1 MIFKFTNELSL
12 KEAKEKRVIKKKN
25 TFNNKVVFVNGF
37 SASGKTMVAP
47 IISSMQ
53 NVESLIYPY
62 EIEWISSIYYCDG
75 IEKNFY
81 LEFLKQYAD
90 HTVYNQMMGRNS
102 NLRPSDI
109 SSILQSRKKFLY
121 LMRLFKKGD
130 NLVPNKIIKDNPII
144 NYTSSHLL
152 FFINDIGEAFKKRV
166 LFIETV
172 RSPLYMFRQIK
183 ILFKEVYMQRPE
195 KVFTFQAHNQFGK
208 SFFFDFFSKD
218 DVFQDISLNNLNE
231 LVISYL
237 ERIFEFYFNFNFS
250 KIDMAGGKLIFLPFE
265 KFVLHPDKWIKSILN
280 CLEIDHD
287 KNLSNELKKQ
297 KVPRKF
303 LHEGLSRSVYER
315 YGNFNYKKKFI
326 SSNDAEEDYKQNLL
340 KEFSLG
346 KEDPNYKRLEDL
358 TKQYL
363 KWINM
368 FNDKIEY

>member
-102 NLRPSDI
+102 NLRPSDV

-130 NLVPNKIIKDNPII
+130 NLIPNKIIKDNPII

-183 ILFKEVYMQRPE
+183 ILFKDVYMQRPE

-280 CLEIDHD
+280 FLEIDHD

>member
-12 KEAKEKRVIKKKN
+12 KEAKERRIIKKKN
-25 TFNNKVVFVNGF
+25 TFNNKIVFVNGF

-47 IISSMQ
+47 IVSSMQ

-90 HTVYNQMMGRNS
+90 HTIYNQMMGRNS

-109 SSILQSRKKFLY
+109 SSVLQSRKKILY
-121 LMRLFKKGD
+121 LKRLFKKGD
-130 NLVPNKIIKDNPII
+130 NLIPNKIIKEKPII
-144 NYTSSHLL
+144 NYTSSHLF

-195 KVFTFQAHNQFGK
+195 KVFTFQAHNEFGK

-218 DVFQDISLNNLNE
+218 DVFKDINLNNLNE
-231 LVISYL
+231 LVISYI
-237 ERIFEFYFNFNFS
+237 ERMFKFYFNFNFS
-250 KIDMAGGKLIFLPFE
+250 KIDMSGGKLIFLPFE
-265 KFVLHPDKWIKSILN
+265 KFVLNPNKWINSILN
-280 CLEIDHD
+280 FLEIDND
-287 KNLSNELKKQ
+287 KNLINELKKQ

-315 YGNFNYKKKFI
+315 YGNFNNKKNFI
-326 SSNDAEEDYKQNLL
+326 SANDAEEDYKLNLF

-346 KEDPNYKRLEDL
+346 ENDPSYKRLEDL

-363 KWINM
+363 KWIDM

>member
-1 MIFKFTNELSL
+1 MIFKFTSELSL
-12 KEAKEKRVIKKKN
+12 KEAKERRIIKKKN
-25 TFNNKVVFVNGF
+25 TFNNKIVFVNGF

-90 HTVYNQMMGRNS
+90 HTIYNQMMGRNS

-109 SSILQSRKKFLY
+109 SSVLQSRKKLLY
-121 LMRLFKKGD
+121 LKRLFNKGD
-130 NLVPNKIIKDNPII
+130 NLIPNKIIKEKPII
-144 NYTSSHLL
+144 NYTSSHLF

-166 LFIETV
+166 LFIETI

-195 KVFTFQAHNQFGK
+195 KVFTFQAHNEFGK

-218 DVFQDISLNNLNE
+218 DVFKDINLNNLNE
-231 LVISYL
+231 LVISYI
-237 ERIFEFYFNFNFS
+237 ERIFKFYFNFNFS
-250 KIDMAGGKLIFLPFE
+250 KIDMSGGKLIFLPFE
-265 KFVLHPDKWIKSILN
+265 KFVLNPNKWINSILN
-280 CLEIDHD
+280 FLEIDND
-287 KNLSNELKKQ
+287 KNLINELKKQ

-315 YGNFNYKKKFI
+315 YGNFNDKKNFI
-326 SSNDAEEDYKQNLL
+326 SANDAEEDYKQNLF

-346 KEDPNYKRLEDL
+346 KNDPSYKRLEDL

-363 KWINM
+363 KWIDM

>member
-1 MIFKFTNELSL
+1 M
-12 KEAKEKRVIKKKN
+12 
-25 TFNNKVVFVNGF
+25 
-37 SASGKTMVAP
+37 
-47 IISSMQ
+47 
-53 NVESLIYPY
+53 
-62 EIEWISSIYYCDG
+62 
-75 IEKNFY
+75 
-81 LEFLKQYAD
+81 
-90 HTVYNQMMGRNS
+90 
-102 NLRPSDI
+102 
-109 SSILQSRKKFLY
+109 
-121 LMRLFKKGD
+121 
-130 NLVPNKIIKDNPII
+130 
-144 NYTSSHLL
+144 
-152 FFINDIGEAFKKRV
+152 
-166 LFIETV
+166 
-172 RSPLYMFRQIK
+172 
-183 ILFKEVYMQRPE
+183 
-195 KVFTFQAHNQFGK
+195 
-208 SFFFDFFSKD
+208 
-218 DVFQDISLNNLNE
+218 
-231 LVISYL
+231 
-237 ERIFEFYFNFNFS
+237 
-250 KIDMAGGKLIFLPFE
+250 PFE

>member
-231 LVISYL
+231 LVISY
-237 ERIFEFYFNFNFS
+237 
-250 KIDMAGGKLIFLPFE
+250 
-265 KFVLHPDKWIKSILN
+265 
-280 CLEIDHD
+280 
-287 KNLSNELKKQ
+287 
-297 KVPRKF
+297 
-303 LHEGLSRSVYER
+303 
-315 YGNFNYKKKFI
+315 
-326 SSNDAEEDYKQNLL
+326 
-340 KEFSLG
+340 
-346 KEDPNYKRLEDL
+346 
-358 TKQYL
+358 
-363 KWINM
+363 
-368 FNDKIEY
+368 

>member
-1 MIFKFTNELSL
+1 MIFKFTSELSL
-12 KEAKEKRVIKKKN
+12 KEAKERRIIKKKN
-25 TFNNKVVFVNGF
+25 TFNNKIVFVNGF

-90 HTVYNQMMGRNS
+90 HTIYNQMMGRNS

-109 SSILQSRKKFLY
+109 SSVLQSRKKLLY
-121 LMRLFKKGD
+121 LKRLFNKGD
-130 NLVPNKIIKDNPII
+130 NLIPNKIIKEKPII
-144 NYTSSHLL
+144 NYTSSHLF

-166 LFIETV
+166 LFIETI

-195 KVFTFQAHNQFGK
+195 KVFTFQAHNEFGK

-218 DVFQDISLNNLNE
+218 DVFKDINLNNLNE
-231 LVISYL
+231 LVISYI
-237 ERIFEFYFNFNFS
+237 ERIFKFYFIFNFS
-250 KIDMAGGKLIFLPFE
+250 KIDMSGGKLIFLPFE
-265 KFVLHPDKWIKSILN
+265 KFVLNPNKWINSILN
-280 CLEIDHD
+280 FLEIDND
-287 KNLSNELKKQ
+287 KNLINELKKQ

-315 YGNFNYKKKFI
+315 YGNFNDKKNFI
-326 SSNDAEEDYKQNLL
+326 SANDAEEDYKQNLF

-346 KEDPNYKRLEDL
+346 KNDPSYKRLEDL

-363 KWINM
+363 KWIDM